1 MSSTRSTR
9 LVMIVALL
17 GFGVGGALLAGCY
30 SGEGSSIKAMSASGS
45 AAAAAQPHAEQ
56 VGIDNFTFSPA
67 TVTIAVGTKVTW
79 VNHDDVPH
87 TVTANDKRFSSKALD
102 TDAIERV
109 PPDLVKCLRLV
120 KTAADAVPELVDFIN
135 HCAKELHALDH
146 TRARE
151 PRLRELE

>member
-1 MSSTRSTR
+1 M
-9 LVMIVALL
+9 ALL

-30 SGEGSSIKAMSASGS
+30 SGERSSIKAMSASG
-45 AAAAAQPHAEQ
+45 AAPAATQPHAEQ

-102 TDAIERV
+102 TDDQFSHVFSAPGTYGYFCAVHPHMTGRII
-109 PPDLVKCLRLV
+109 VK
-120 KTAADAVPELVDFIN
+120 
-135 HCAKELHALDH
+135 
-146 TRARE
+146 
-151 PRLRELE
+151 